1 MIGSASEPGLIFP
14 FNGVKMSEQLALY
27 LDLYVCREYKL

>member
-1 MIGSASEPGLIFP
+1 MIGSASEPGLVFP
-14 FNGVKMSEQLALY
+14 INGVQMSEQLSLY